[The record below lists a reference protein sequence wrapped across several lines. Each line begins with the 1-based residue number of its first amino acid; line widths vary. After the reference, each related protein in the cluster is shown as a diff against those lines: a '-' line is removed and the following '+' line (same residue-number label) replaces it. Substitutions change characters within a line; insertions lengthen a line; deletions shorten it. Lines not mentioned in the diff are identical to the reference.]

1 MDNYSRK
8 VCQNIKA
15 LCRINAY
22 QIGNVE
28 KSIGRSP
35 GYFSRC
41 KNISVEDMILIAK
54 KFEISVD
61 DLIRNNYGQELVK
74 LECQDEIYASIA
86 RMKDLMSKD
95 DAMKLII
102 NAMNLAYGGEA
113 E

>member
-15 LCRINAY
+15 LCRI
-22 QIGNVE
+22 
-28 KSIGRSP
+28 KR
-35 GYFSRC
+35 
-41 KNISVEDMILIAK
+41 
-54 KFEISVD
+54 FEITVD
-61 DLIRNNYGQELVK
+61 DLICQDYGQELVK
-74 LECQDEIYASIA
+74 LECQDEIYASIS

>member
-1 MDNYSRK
+1 MNNLNRK
-8 VCQNIKA
+8 IYQNIRA

-22 QIGNVE
+22 QIGDVE
-28 KSIGRSP
+28 KDIGKYP

-41 KNISVEDMILIAK
+41 RNISAEDMVSVAK
-54 KFEISVD
+54 RFEITVD
-61 DLIRNNYGQELVK
+61 DLICQDYGQELVK

-102 NAMNLAYGGEA
+102 NAMNLAYGGET